1 MTEQDAINDLQTIL
15 AAYDATVPFPE
26 FAQSYLQ
33 EHPSKYDLSTVIK
46 FIMPPN
52 PVSVLSEDELDR
64 LASNWEIPVTITIKG
79 QKYRGAIWLV
89 EGED

>member
-1 MTEQDAINDLQTIL
+1 MDDLKAII
-15 AAYDATVPFPE
+15 AAYDGTIPFPE
-26 FAQSYLQ
+26 FAKSYLQ
-33 EHPSKYDLSTVIK
+33 EHPSEYDLSTVIK

-52 PVSVLSEDELDR
+52 DPRNQVSVLKPDELDH
-64 LASNWEIPVTITIKG
+64 LASQWEIPVTITIKG